1 MNQLGNMTKVQT
13 DLYVF
18 RYNARDQDFNVLS
31 LSEQSIVVPA
41 CILDEKKSIKD
52 QLDSLLASYID
63 SKPSINY
70 RLFNNIII
78 DNTFHCIYFTT
89 IPENSRLNKQTF
101 LLSVKKHGIY
111 SPNIQKIMQLIC

>member
-1 MNQLGNMTKVQT
+1 MNRLGNMTKVQT

-31 LSEQSIVVPA
+31 LSEQNIIIPS

-52 QLDSLLASYID
+52 QLDSLLASHID
-63 SKPSINY
+63 DKPAINY

-78 DNTFHCIYFTT
+78 DNTLHCIYFTT
-89 IPENSRLNKQTF
+89 IPENSKLNKQTF
-101 LLSVKKHGIY
+101 LLSVKKYGIY
-111 SPNIQKIMQLIC
+111 SPNIQKIMQLIY